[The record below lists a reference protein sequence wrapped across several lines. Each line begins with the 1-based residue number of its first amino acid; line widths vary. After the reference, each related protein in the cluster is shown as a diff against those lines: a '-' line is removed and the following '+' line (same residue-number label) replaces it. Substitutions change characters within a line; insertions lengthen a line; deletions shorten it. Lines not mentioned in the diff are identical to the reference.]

1 MSDEIQGEGPT
12 VWYDEG
18 ENGRVMFADSLSY
31 FEHDAWLS
39 DVCCGASFA
48 GAPTGAMAMRGGVKG
63 WIAHNGG
70 VGKDEAGI
78 SGLPL
83 ADKYGIPAAATD
95 AMESGLS
102 MGKSLLT
109 ATVSHANHTA
119 QALGVR
125 PGQTGSE
132 AAKLML
138 AAPKGRSIDFTGVI
152 DESTHE
158 VHSDHN
164 GKIYAVWS
172 SSRVEG
178 HHPEDVFC
186 VASHAGKVMA
196 QYVLRVKPKG
206 VIANDGGVGLNDS
219 GISGLQDLER
229 IGSIPAAAVAT
240 SSARIGDAL
249 STFNDGVISAANRL
263 AQKLGVRPGMS
274 ARDAALLM
282 LKAPVRQQADSEEK

>member
-1 MSDEIQGEGPT
+1 MESAMSDEVQGVGPT
-12 VWYDEG
+12 VWHDGG
-18 ENGRVMFADSLSY
+18 ESGRVMFADSLSY
-31 FEHDAWLS
+31 FEHDAWLN

-95 AMESGLS
+95 TMESGLS
-102 MGKSLLT
+102 VGKSLLV
-109 ATVSHANHTA
+109 ATVSHANLAA

-125 PGQTGSE
+125 PGQTGGE

-138 AAPKGRSIDFTGVI
+138 AAPKGQKIDFTGII

-158 VHSDHN
+158 VHSDDN

-178 HHPEDVFC
+178 HHPKDVFC

-196 QYVLRVKPKG
+196 QYALRVKPKG
-206 VIANDGGVGLNDS
+206 LIANDGGVGLNDS
-219 GISGLQDLER
+219 GVSGLQDLEQ
-229 IGSIPAAAVAT
+229 IGGIPAAAVSAN
-240 SSARIGDAL
+240 SARIGDAL
-249 STFNDGVISAANRL
+249 STFNDGIISFANGS
-263 AQKLGVRPGMS
+263 AKMLGIVPGMA

-282 LKAPVRQQADSEEK
+282 LNAPAREHTS